1 MGVRSNRVSGPVTPD
16 ALPTRRRVLQGL
28 GLLGALGAPFA
39 SLAAAFDTTDT
50 SEGVTFAAGP
60 RPLVRYPGKRP
71 LIRVSTRPPHLET
84 PFAVFNEGPLTAND
98 AFFVRYHLANIPLS
112 IDTDTYRVAVKG
124 LVKTPLSLSLRDLQ
138 QLADPVEVV
147 AVNQCSGNSRGFS
160 SPRVFG
166 SQLANGAMGNARW
179 RGVPL
184 HKVLEKAGV
193 APGAKQVTFN
203 GLDTPVLPTT
213 PDFRKALEI
222 EHALSPE
229 PLLAWNMNGQD
240 IPFLNGYPVKLVVPG
255 YFGTYWVK
263 HVTEIEVIDHTFEG
277 HDAFFMTTGYRL
289 PDNDCNCVAP
299 GTVPEK
305 TRPIATLPVRSFLTS
320 VRDGDV
326 LKAGV
331 DVELKG
337 IAFDG
342 GAGIRSVDVSL
353 DEGRSWRPA
362 KLGKD
367 LGRFSFREW
376 RLPARFERRGPA
388 VLQVRATN
396 QTGEVQ
402 PERAVWNPGGYR
414 RHVIESTNVTIS

>member
-1 MGVRSNRVSGPVTPD
+1 MGAISGRVSGPVTSD
-16 ALPTRRRVLQGL
+16 SLSTRRRLLQGL
-28 GLLGALGAPFA
+28 GMLGALATPFGAFA
-39 SLAAAFDTTDT
+39 AGVDTG
-50 SEGVTFAAGP
+50 EGVTFAAGP

-84 PFAVFNEGPLTAND
+84 PFTVFNEGPITAND

-124 LVKTPLSLSLRDLQ
+124 LVKTPLSLSLQDLK

-179 RGVPL
+179 LGVPL

-203 GLDTPVLPTT
+203 GLDTPVLPAT

-229 PLLAWNMNGQD
+229 PLLAWSMNGQD

-263 HVTEIEVIDHTFEG
+263 HVTEIEVIDHPFEG
-277 HDAFFMTTGYRL
+277 HDAFFMTNGYRL
-289 PDNDCNCVAP
+289 PDNACNCVAP

-320 VRDGDV
+320 VGNGGV

-331 DVELKG
+331 TVELKG

-342 GAGIRSVDVSL
+342 GAGIKSVDVSL
-353 DEGRSWRPA
+353 DGGQSWRPA

-376 RLPARFERRGPA
+376 RAPARFEHRGAA

-396 QTGEVQ
+396 QKGEVQ
-402 PERAVWNPGGYR
+402 PERADWNPAGYR
-414 RHVIESTNVTIS
+414 RHVIESTTVTIS

>member
-1 MGVRSNRVSGPVTPD
+1 MGVTSNRGSGPVASA
-16 ALPTRRRVLQGL
+16 ALPTRRRLLQGL
-28 GLLGALGAPFA
+28 GLLGALGVPFG
-39 SLAAAFDTTDT
+39 SLAAGLDTTDT
-50 SEGVTFAAGP
+50 GEGVTFAAGP

-84 PFAVFNEGPLTAND
+84 PFAVFNEGPITAND
-98 AFFVRYHLANIPLS
+98 AFFVRYHLANLPLS

-124 LVKTPLSLSLRDLQ
+124 LVQTPLSLSLQDLK
-138 QLADPVEVV
+138 QLGEPVEVV

-160 SPRVFG
+160 APRVFG
-166 SQLANGAMGNARW
+166 AQLANGAMGNARW
-179 RGVPL
+179 LGVPL
-184 HKVLEKAGV
+184 HEVLEKAGV
-193 APGAKQVTFN
+193 AAGAKQVTFN

-213 PDFRKALEI
+213 PDFRKALDI

-229 PLLAWNMNGQD
+229 PLLAWSMNGQD
-240 IPFLNGYPVKLVVPG
+240 IPLLNGYPVKLVVPG

-263 HVTEIEVIDHTFEG
+263 HVSEIEVIDHTFEG

-289 PDNDCNCVAP
+289 PDNACNCVAP

-305 TRPIATLPVRSFLTS
+305 TRPIATLAVRSFLTS
-320 VRDGDV
+320 VRNGDV

-342 GAGIRSVDVSL
+342 GGGIKSVDVSL
-353 DEGRSWRPA
+353 DGGRSWRPA

-376 RLPARFERRGPA
+376 RLPARFAHRGAA
-388 VLQVRATN
+388 VLQVRASN
-396 QTGEVQ
+396 RKGEVQ
-402 PERAVWNPGGYR
+402 PEQADWNPAGYR
-414 RHVIESTNVTIS
+414 RHAIESTSVTIS

>member
-1 MGVRSNRVSGPVTPD
+1 MRD
-16 ALPTRRRVLQGL
+16 RRKFLQGL
-28 GLLGALGAPFA
+28 GMLGAVGVPLG
-39 SLAAAFDTTDT
+39 SLAAALDTTDT
-50 SEGVTFAAGP
+50 SEGVTFAGGP

-71 LIRVSTRPPHLET
+71 MIRVSTRPPHLET
-84 PFAVFNEGPLTAND
+84 PFGVFNEGPITAND

-112 IDTDTYRVAVKG
+112 IDTDTYRVTVKG
-124 LVKTPLSLSLRDLQ
+124 LVKTPLNLSLQDLQ
-138 QLADPVEVV
+138 ALADPVEVV

-166 SQLANGAMGNARW
+166 AQLANGAMGNARW
-179 RGVPL
+179 LGVPL

-213 PDFRKALEI
+213 PDFRKALDI

-229 PLLAWNMNGQD
+229 PLLAWSMNGQD

-277 HDAFFMTTGYRL
+277 HDAFFMTTAYRL

-299 GTVPEK
+299 GTTPEK
-305 TRPIATLPVRSFLTS
+305 TRPIATLAVRSFLTS
-320 VRDGDV
+320 VRNGDV
-326 LKAGV
+326 LKAGAA
-331 DVELKG
+331 VELKG

-342 GAGIRSVDVSL
+342 GAGIRTVEVSL
-353 DEGRSWRPA
+353 DGGRSWRPA

-376 RLPARFERRGPA
+376 RLPARFEQRGAA
-388 VLQVRATN
+388 VLQVRASN
-396 QTGEVQ
+396 QKGEVQ
-402 PERAVWNPGGYR
+402 PDRADWNPAGYR
-414 RHVIESTNVTIS
+414 RHVIESTTVTIS